1 MTGTSDPRPGTGGPL
16 RRLLRAPGG
25 PEALRRATWLTVAG
39 CAGFYTLAYAFGRR
53 DMALF
58 AMFGALPL
66 ILFSSIP
73 GPPPRRTRT
82 VLLTLPVGWA
92 LVTAGTLLAV
102 HDWTAALGMLVVGFV
117 VSLLA
122 NGGPRTAGPAPA
134 FQLYYVL
141 PCFPPYAPDTLPA
154 RLAGLTVGVL
164 LTALVDRL
172 LWREPPAVPYRTLL
186 ADATEATA
194 DYCGAVGRLLA
205 GDGGAADVRG
215 PREAAD
221 RALAATLL
229 SAVPP
234 TERPTSAAHRDRA
247 LVHTRAAVRHV
258 RDLLDGIV
266 DDHGGRVPDAPG
278 LLRHCADSLRRTAS
292 SLRTDGPPPRTNGSS
307 PRTDGSSAHL
317 DVRVPESGDD
327 LSAVLTA
334 FDEER
339 ARGLDRATAERLRQD
354 AVVRRVV
361 EGTLVACEAGR
372 LAAGGRLSA
381 VWDYPGSPFAYAGVG
396 TAAWWWHRL
405 TVRLAPTSVLF
416 RNAVRLSLALAGARF
431 LVGALELP
439 HGFWVLLT
447 ILSLMR
453 TSAADT
459 RAALVP
465 GVVGTVVGGALATGM
480 LLAADGTTVFYAAFT
495 PLFLLV
501 GLTVGPVLGPA
512 WTQGVVTIAL
522 VLVFGQVG
530 PPDWDLPAVR
540 LLTVLLGGGIGAV
553 ASLLAWPR
561 GAAGQLRHDIAR
573 SLTRAAAACPAVTDR
588 LVRPHDGGVEE
599 LAAAR
604 RALFLAQ
611 GTYLQYHMEA
621 ASRDGRNPP
630 WEAFM
635 LPVYEAVGGGSLM
648 LARRRDG
655 DRPPLPPAAGAE
667 LAGLAGRAAAECLAA
682 AEALRSGRGPGPGP
696 GRPPCAEASGALR
709 WAAGHTSP
717 ATASDVLLIADA
729 EAWLAGVVRDAG
741 G

>member
-1 MTGTSDPRPGTGGPL
+1 MIGTPDPRAGTGGPL
-16 RRLLRAPGG
+16 HRFLRRPGA

-39 CAGFYTLAYAFGRR
+39 CAGFYTLAYAFDRR

-66 ILFSSIP
+66 ILFCTVP
-73 GPPPRRTRT
+73 GPPPRRTGT
-82 VLLTLPVGWA
+82 VLLTLPAGWA

-102 HDWTAALGMLVVGFV
+102 QDWAAALGMLVVGFA

-134 FQLYYVL
+134 LQLYYVL
-141 PCFPPYAPDTLPA
+141 PCFPPYAPDALPA
-154 RLAGLTVGVL
+154 RLAGLTVGIL

-172 LWREPPAVPYRTLL
+172 LWREPPPVPYRSLL
-186 ADATEATA
+186 ADAAGATA
-194 DYCGAVGRLLA
+194 GYCDAVGRLLA
-205 GDGGAADVRG
+205 GDGTAADVRG
-215 PREAAD
+215 AREAAG
-221 RALAATLL
+221 RALTATLL
-229 SAVPP
+229 SEVPAA
-234 TERPTSAAHRDRA
+234 ERPTSATPRDRA
-247 LVHTRAAVRHV
+247 LVHARAAVRHV
-258 RDLLDGIV
+258 RDTLDAVV
-266 DDHGGRVPDAPG
+266 DDRDGPVPGAPG

-292 SLRTDGPPPRTNGSS
+292 SLR
-307 PRTDGSSAHL
+307 A
-317 DVRVPESGDD
+317 DVRDPGGDD
-327 LSAVLTA
+327 ALHAALAA

-339 ARGLDRATAERLRQD
+339 ARGLARATPGRLRRD
-354 AVVRRVV
+354 AVVRRVA
-361 EGTLVACEAGR
+361 EGTLVVGEAGH

-381 VWDYPGSPFAYAGVG
+381 AWDYPGSPFAYAGVG

-405 TVRLAPTSVLF
+405 VVRMAPTSVLF
-416 RNAVRLSLALAGARF
+416 RNALRLSLALAAARL

-447 ILSLMR
+447 VLSLMR

-465 GVVGTVVGGALATGM
+465 GVVGTVVGGVLATGM
-480 LLAADGTTVFYAAFT
+480 LLAAGGTTAFYAVFT
-495 PLFLLV
+495 PFFLLV

-512 WTQGVVTIAL
+512 WTQGVVTVAL
-522 VLVFGQVG
+522 VLIFGQVA

-540 LLTVLLGGGIGAV
+540 LLAVLVGGGIGAV

-561 GAAGQLRHDIAR
+561 GAAGQLRRDIAR
-573 SLTRAAAACPAVTDR
+573 FLTRAAAACPAVTAR

-621 ASRDGRNPP
+621 ASRDGRGPP

-635 LPVYEAVGGGSLM
+635 LPGYAAVGGGSMM
-648 LARRRDG
+648 LARRRG
-655 DRPPLPPAAGAE
+655 DAPAALPAAAGAE
-667 LAGLAGRAAAECLAA
+667 LSSLASLAAAACLAA
-682 AEALRSGRGPGPGP
+682 AASLRSGRSP
-696 GRPPCAEASGALR
+696 RPDPAGAPPAEASGALR
-709 WAAGHTSP
+709 WAAAGP
-717 ATASDVLLIADA
+717 ASSARVADVLLVADA

-741 G
+741 AARG